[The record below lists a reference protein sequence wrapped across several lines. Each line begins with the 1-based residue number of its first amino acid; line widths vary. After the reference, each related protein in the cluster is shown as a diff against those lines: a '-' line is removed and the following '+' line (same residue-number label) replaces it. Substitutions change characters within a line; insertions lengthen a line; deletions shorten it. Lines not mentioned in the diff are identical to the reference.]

1 MKIVI
6 GIVLTLLLV
15 GALATYL
22 VLMLTAQEMIFCGD
36 IKNNQEN
43 GTSVTRVYITDYS
56 ANETL
61 SEIVDAVNAS
71 DGESVS
77 VDDITEILAEYQS
90 VIYAP
95 VFNVSAEQI
104 DTTTYVVEGSI
115 YNGIDAKGR
124 PAQPDYTYDNLRLSA
139 VVRNGVM
146 IAAENIYEVEKG
158 QEDKLVEREKTIA
171 PILQDKNSTASFAF
185 EDCDSF
191 RFIFQGNAEI
201 PADVTFVFTYDVVAE
216 SPLNFTHVDNGV
228 LAVNMQ
234 VAHSEEGWF
243 VPTYEFVRNVTVKEQ
258 KNN

>member
-6 GIVLTLLLV
+6 GIVLTVLLI
-15 GALATYL
+15 GALGVYL
-22 VLMLTAQEMIFCGD
+22 VLMLTAQEMVFCGD
-36 IKNNQEN
+36 IKNNVEN

-61 SEIVDAVNAS
+61 SEIVDTVNAS

-77 VDDITEILAEYQS
+77 VDEITEIMAKYQS

-95 VFNVSAEQI
+95 VFNISTEQI

-115 YNGIDAKGR
+115 YNGIDSKGR
-124 PAQPDYTYDNLRLSA
+124 PVEPDYTYENLRLSA

-146 IAAENIYEVEKG
+146 ISAENIYEVEKG

-171 PILQDKNSTASFAF
+171 PILQDKDSTASFAF

-191 RFIFQGNAEI
+191 RFIFQGTAEI
-201 PADVTFVFTYDVVAE
+201 PADVTLVFTYDVVAE

-234 VAHSEEGWF
+234 VAHNDDGWF
-243 VPTYEFVRNVTVKEQ
+243 VPAYECVRNITVKER
-258 KNN
+258 N